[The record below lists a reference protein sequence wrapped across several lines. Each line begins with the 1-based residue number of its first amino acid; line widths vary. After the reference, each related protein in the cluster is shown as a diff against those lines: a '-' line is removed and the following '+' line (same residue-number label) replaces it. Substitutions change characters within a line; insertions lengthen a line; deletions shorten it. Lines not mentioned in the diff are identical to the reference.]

1 MFKSVLSLTLAAA
14 LGTASFGQTTLTAV
28 PGEAAAAKYASISQ
42 EILRAIEKGNEYL
55 KSKQNPEGYWAQPS
69 YPALT
74 ALAVTAYMRD
84 PANQGKP
91 VPEYIRKGYDF
102 ILKSQKEDGSIFN
115 RGMSS
120 YNTAVCMMALLAANK
135 EEYAPAILKGRAYLI
150 KQQNH
155 FAPDNPYNG
164 GIGYGDKKAPPI
176 ADLSNTSL
184 ALEAIYYSQ
193 KLAKDGKYGE
203 QPDLDWNAATEFIN
217 RCQQNPA
224 VNKEPWVSSDKSQL
238 GGFVYRPASPAP
250 GTAKAPH
257 STKRNRPRPTAA

>member
-1 MFKSVLSLTLAAA
+1 MFKSALSLTLAAA
-14 LGTASFGQTTLTAV
+14 LGTAAFGQTTVTAV
-28 PGEAAAAKYASISQ
+28 PGEAAASKYASISQ

-91 VPEYIRKGYDF
+91 IPEYIRKGYDF
-102 ILKSQKEDGSIFN
+102 VLKSQKEDGSIFN

-164 GIGYGDKKAPPI
+164 GIGYGAM
-176 ADLSNTSL
+176 
-184 ALEAIYYSQ
+184 
-193 KLAKDGKYGE
+193 
-203 QPDLDWNAATEFIN
+203 
-217 RCQQNPA
+217 
-224 VNKEPWVSSDKSQL
+224 
-238 GGFVYRPASPAP
+238 
-250 GTAKAPH
+250 
-257 STKRNRPRPTAA
+257 

>member
-1 MFKSVLSLTLAAA
+1 MFKSALSLTLAAA
-14 LGTASFGQTTLTAV
+14 LGTAAFGQTTVTAV
-28 PGEAAAAKYASISQ
+28 PGEAAASKYASISQ

-91 VPEYIRKGYDF
+91 IPEYIRKGYDF
-102 ILKSQKEDGSIFN
+102 VLKSQKEDGSIFN

-164 GIGYGDKKAPPI
+164 GIGYGDKRPLPLRTFPTPPWPWKPFTTPRSSPRT
-176 ADLSNTSL
+176 ANTGNSRTWTGTPPRNSST
-184 ALEAIYYSQ
+184 AASRT
-193 KLAKDGKYGE
+193 
-203 QPDLDWNAATEFIN
+203 QPSTRNPGSPVTNPSSAASCTA
-217 RCQQNPA
+217 R
-224 VNKEPWVSSDKSQL
+224 
-238 GGFVYRPASPAP
+238 ASPAP
-250 GTAKAPH
+250 GTAKAPRL
-257 STKRNRPRPTAA
+257 TRRNRPGPTAA

>member
-1 MFKSVLSLTLAAA
+1 
-14 LGTASFGQTTLTAV
+14 
-28 PGEAAAAKYASISQ
+28 
-42 EILRAIEKGNEYL
+42 
-55 KSKQNPEGYWAQPS
+55 
-69 YPALT
+69 
-74 ALAVTAYMRD
+74 
-84 PANQGKP
+84 
-91 VPEYIRKGYDF
+91 
-102 ILKSQKEDGSIFN
+102 
-115 RGMSS
+115 MSS

-224 VNKEPWVSSDKSQL
+224 VNKEPWVSSDKSSSAASCTA
-238 GGFVYRPASPAP
+238 RASPAP
-250 GTAKAPH
+250 GTAKAPRL
-257 STKRNRPRPTAA
+257 TRRNRPGPTAA

>member
-1 MFKSVLSLTLAAA
+1 
-14 LGTASFGQTTLTAV
+14 
-28 PGEAAAAKYASISQ
+28 
-42 EILRAIEKGNEYL
+42 
-55 KSKQNPEGYWAQPS
+55 
-69 YPALT
+69 
-74 ALAVTAYMRD
+74 MRD
-84 PANQGKP
+84 PENQGKP
-91 VPEYIRKGYDF
+91 LPEYIRKGYDF

-135 EEYAPAILKGRAYLI
+135 EEYAPAILKARAYLI

-155 FAPDNPYNG
+155 FAPDNPTTAASATG
-164 GIGYGDKKAPPI
+164 SKGSPI

-224 VNKEPWVSSDKSQL
+224 VNKEPWVSDDKSQL
-238 GGFVYRPASPAP
+238 GGFVYRPGVASAKDAKSAAFDKAEPPKAYGSMTYAGMQSSFTPTWTKTTPASSWP
-250 GTAKAPH
+250 SNGWKTAITWMKTPAWASRAFTTTTRPC
-257 STKRNRPRPTAA
+257 PRPSALWASTT